1 MNLFRWFFFKVN
13 FMLLGLIYTI
23 TNTSCKKQEK
33 ENKTFMYI
41 YTIDIKKMILIV
53 ICDEVM

>member
-1 MNLFRWFFFKVN
+1 MIFFKVN
-13 FMLLGLIYTI
+13 FMLLGLICTI